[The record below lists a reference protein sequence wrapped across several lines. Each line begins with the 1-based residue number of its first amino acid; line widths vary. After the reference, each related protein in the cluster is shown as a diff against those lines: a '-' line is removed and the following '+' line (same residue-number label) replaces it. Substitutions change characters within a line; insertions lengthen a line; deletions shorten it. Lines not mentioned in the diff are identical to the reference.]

1 MINTVISYQLYQ
13 LKQINVVVCSKPVRY
28 ELSPWSS
35 SPMSYLQVSR
45 QSIEPGHLIE
55 ICISLGNPNKICIF
69 LHLIKEAER
78 LIFVSFTSFPQARI
92 PFYEIAH
99 FIFLIHSVQR
109 QRCLNNDN
117 NELQIKF
124 RLQKS
129 PFEILHEDFYVH
141 QRSSETDLSKGHR
154 FIFSL
159 LNEALKIC
167 QESC

>member
-35 SPMSYLQVSR
+35 SPMSYLQLSR

-55 ICISLGNPNKICIF
+55 ICISLGNPNQICIF
-69 LHLIKEAER
+69 LRLIKEAER

-99 FIFLIHSVQR
+99 FIFLIHSVKGKDALTMTITNYKLSFVYR
-109 QRCLNNDN
+109 RARL
-117 NELQIKF
+117 KF
-124 RLQKS
+124 FTRIFTCIRDPLRLIFQKV
-129 PFEILHEDFYVH
+129 I
-141 QRSSETDLSKGHR
+141 DLSSL
-154 FIFSL
+154 FSTRH
-159 LNEALKIC
+159 
-167 QESC
+167 